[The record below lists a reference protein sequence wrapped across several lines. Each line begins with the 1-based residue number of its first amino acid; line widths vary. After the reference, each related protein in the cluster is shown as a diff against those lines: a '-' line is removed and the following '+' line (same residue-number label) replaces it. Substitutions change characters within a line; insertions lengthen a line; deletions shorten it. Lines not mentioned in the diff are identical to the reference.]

1 MGLGAGANVFM
12 GLGTGASR
20 KVNKNAAVCCERSS
34 ALTFW
39 SKSVSALAIGGLVL
53 GLAACADTSSE
64 TQHSSAAESQDLET
78 PPSVSVHDGAI
89 DVDPTVPVEVTGENK
104 LQAVTMLNEVGYEV
118 ESVLSD
124 DGKTWKTDEV
134 LGYNRSYTI
143 EATDVEGNTTTVS
156 FTTPQPASQSSVAM
170 VPLPDST
177 VGVGQT
183 INFRFAGTVYDRQAV
198 QDAIT
203 IETSND
209 TVGAFYWISNSE
221 LRWRPQEYW
230 EPGTTVTVQADIY
243 GVDMG
248 KGMWGSKDN
257 STSFTI
263 GDDVRAV
270 VDNASKTMT
279 VTRNGQTLRSV
290 PVSLGRSEYPTP
302 NGTYL
307 VGDQHNELV
316 MDSTTFG
323 LTGEGSYRTE
333 VNFATQMSYSGI
345 YVHGAPWSEWAQG
358 KTNTSHGCIN
368 VTDSDAQWFMNTV
381 KRGDVIEVKNT
392 SGGTLSGYD
401 GLGDWNIDW
410 ETWSAGN
417 ADEIGSW

>member
-1 MGLGAGANVFM
+1 M
-12 GLGTGASR
+12 
-20 KVNKNAAVCCERSS
+20 
-34 ALTFW
+34 
-39 SKSVSALAIGGLVL
+39 L
-53 GLAACADTSSE
+53 GLAACADTSSDA
-64 TQHSSAAESQDLET
+64 QHSSAAESQSVET
-78 PPSVSVHDGAI
+78 PPSISVKDGATE
-89 DVDPTVPVEVTGENK
+89 VNPTVPVEVTGENK
-104 LQAVTMLNEVGYEV
+104 LKSVTMVNEVGYEV
-118 ESVLSD
+118 ESVLSE

-143 EATDVEGNTTTVS
+143 KATDVEGNTASAS
-156 FTTPQPASQSSVAM
+156 FTTPQPTSQSAVSM

-177 VGVGQT
+177 VGIGQT

-221 LRWRPQEYW
+221 LRWRPKEYW
-230 EPGTTVTVQADIY
+230 EPGTKVSVDADIY
-243 GVDMG
+243 GVNMG
-248 KGMWGSKDN
+248 NGMWGSKDN
-257 STSFTI
+257 SASFTI

-270 VDNASKTMT
+270 VNDATKTMT
-279 VTRNGQTLRSV
+279 VTRNGETLRSV
-290 PVSLGRSEYPTP
+290 PVSLGRPEYATP

-345 YVHGAPWSEWAQG
+345 YVHGAPWSVWAQG
-358 KTNTSHGCIN
+358 KSNTSHGCIN
-368 VTDSDAQWFMNTV
+368 VTDADAQWFMNTV

-417 ADEIGSW
+417 ADEISS

>member
-1 MGLGAGANVFM
+1 MV
-12 GLGTGASR
+12 LGTGANR
-20 KVNKNAAVCCERSS
+20 EINKNAAVCCERSS

-39 SKSVSALAIGGLVL
+39 SKSLSALAIGGLVL

-78 PPSVSVHDGAI
+78 PPSVSVQDGAT

-104 LQAVTMLNEVGYEV
+104 LQTVTMLNEVGYEV

-156 FTTPQPASQSSVAM
+156 FTTPQPSSQSSVAM

-183 INFRFAGTVYDRQAV
+183 INFRFAGTVYDRRAV

-221 LRWRPQEYW
+221 LRWRPKEYW
-230 EPGTTVTVQADIY
+230 EPGTTVTVQAHIY

-248 KGMWGSKDN
+248 NDMWGSKDN

-316 MDSTTFG
+316 MDSSTFG
-323 LTGEGSYRTE
+323 LTGQGAYRTE

-345 YVHGAPWSEWAQG
+345 YVHGAPWSELAQG

-368 VTDSDAQWFMNTV
+368 VTDADAQWFMNTV

-392 SGGTLSGYD
+392 DGGTLSGYD
-401 GLGDWNIDW
+401 GLGDWNISW

-417 ADEIGSW
+417 VNEIGSW

>member
-1 MGLGAGANVFM
+1 M
-12 GLGTGASR
+12 
-20 KVNKNAAVCCERSS
+20 
-34 ALTFW
+34 TFW
-39 SKSVSALAIGGLVL
+39 SKTVSTLAIGGLVL
-53 GLAACADTSSE
+53 GLVACADTSSD
-64 TQHSSAAESQDLET
+64 TQHSSAAESQSLET
-78 PPSVSVHDGAI
+78 PPSISVKDGATE
-89 DVDPTVPVEVTGENK
+89 VNPTVPVEVTGENK
-104 LQAVTMLNEVGYEV
+104 LKSVTMVNEVGYEV
-118 ESVLSD
+118 ESVLSE

-143 EATDVEGNTTTVS
+143 KATDVEGNTASAS
-156 FTTPQPASQSSVAM
+156 FTTPQPTSQSAVSM

-177 VGVGQT
+177 VGIGQT

-221 LRWRPQEYW
+221 LRWRPKEYW
-230 EPGTTVTVQADIY
+230 EPGTKVSVDADIY

-248 KGMWGSKDN
+248 NGMWGSKDN
-257 STSFTI
+257 SASFTI

-270 VDNASKTMT
+270 VNDATKTMT
-279 VTRNGQTLRSV
+279 VTRNGETLRSV
-290 PVSLGRSEYPTP
+290 PVSLGRPEYATP

-345 YVHGAPWSEWAQG
+345 YVHGAPWSVWAQG
-358 KTNTSHGCIN
+358 KSNTSHGCIN
-368 VTDSDAQWFMNTV
+368 VTDADAQWFMNTV

>member
-1 MGLGAGANVFM
+1 M
-12 GLGTGASR
+12 
-20 KVNKNAAVCCERSS
+20 
-34 ALTFW
+34 
-39 SKSVSALAIGGLVL
+39 L
-53 GLAACADTSSE
+53 GLTACADSGAD
-64 TQHSSAAESQDLET
+64 TQHSSAAESQSLET
-78 PPSVSVHDGAI
+78 PPSVSVKDGATN
-89 DVDPTVPVEVTGENK
+89 VDPTVPVEVTGENK
-104 LQAVTMLNEVGYEV
+104 LETVTMLNEVGYEV

-143 EATDVEGNTTTVS
+143 EATDVEGNTTSVS
-156 FTTPQPASQSSVAM
+156 FTTPQPTSQSAVSM

-177 VGVGQT
+177 VGIGQT
-183 INFRFAGTVYDRQAV
+183 INFRFASTVYDRQAV

-221 LRWRPQEYW
+221 LRWRPKEYW
-230 EPGTTVTVQADIY
+230 EPGTKVSVEANIY

-248 KGMWGSKDN
+248 NGMWGSKDN
-257 STSFTI
+257 SANFTI

-270 VDNASKTMT
+270 VDNNTKTMT
-279 VTRNGQTLRSV
+279 VTRNGETLRSV
-290 PVSLGRSEYPTP
+290 PVSLGRAEYPTP

-345 YVHGAPWSEWAQG
+345 YVHGAPWSVWAQG
-358 KTNTSHGCIN
+358 KQNTSHGCIN
-368 VTDSDAQWFMNTV
+368 VTAADAQWFLNTV

-392 SGGTLSGYD
+392 AGGTLSGYD

-410 ETWSAGN
+410 ATWSAGN